1 LEGYL
6 RELRAVSPATL
17 EEFRQVEKR
26 RSSER
31 LLQIAIE
38 AVIEICHLLVIGL
51 RLGLPSEEND
61 LFEKLE
67 RAGVL
72 SSEMHQTLRRMRGFR
87 NILVHKYGDV
97 DERIV
102 FEAAISD
109 LEDFKRFRREVL
121 AALPES

>member
-1 LEGYL
+1 M
-6 RELRAVSPATL
+6 VT
-17 EEFRQVEKR
+17 
-26 RSSER
+26 
-31 LLQIAIE
+31 
-38 AVIEICHLLVIGL
+38 GL

-67 RAGVL
+67 GAGVL

-97 DERIV
+97 DGRIV